1 MRDKVMRFRV
11 SKPEYDSIKGKW
23 AGENISKAIREFLLK
38 GPFHRESNYQ
48 LNENSQ

>member
-1 MRDKVMRFRV
+1 MRFRV

-38 GPFHRESNYQ
+38 GHRESNY
-48 LNENSQ
+48 ENSQ